1 MIREEGAKEWYGGGG
16 RIGRDGLGLLGRGI
30 RLGKD
35 EVGGVGRGYN
45 WVVRGLGNG
54 REGQGI

>member
-1 MIREEGAKEWYGGGG
+1 MEGG
-16 RIGRDGLGLLGRGI
+16 RKLVGKGLGLLGRGI